1 MVPRPLAVLLV
12 ATFTCSMRAR
22 SSLARSGPS
31 SAHSGRARSARAGRT
46 AAFIALL
53 GLDCSQPPGVQE
65 RPPGTNRLIHES
77 SPYLLL
83 HARNPVDWFP
93 WGEEAIELARK
104 LDRPIFLSIGYST
117 CYWCHRMEED
127 VFEDAA
133 IAALMNE
140 GFISIKV
147 DREERPDLDEIY
159 MTATQIITQA
169 GGWPNSL
176 FLTPDL
182 KPFFAGTYFP
192 PEDRGRTP
200 GFGTVLRRIQEMWR
214 TDRARILESA
224 ERISEGLERVV
235 SARSDPAGA
244 VPGAGAVGEAVRSL
258 ARSFDAEWGGFGPPP
273 KFPTPGNLFLLRS
286 EASRGDAEAQR
297 MLVKTLRRMGEG
309 ALYDHLGGGFHR
321 YATDREWRVPHF
333 EKMLYDNAALA
344 EILVETARLEKDPEM
359 ERLARGSLDFVLERL
374 TGGHGAFLS
383 AIDAQTEGRE
393 GAFYIWSR
401 DELERILTAE
411 ELSLVGP
418 IFGFDRAPNFEGK
431 EYTVYLTAPLWE
443 QAERL
448 KATRESL
455 LERMAPA
462 IEKLKR
468 AREERPFPL
477 VDDKV
482 LADWNGMM
490 IAAMA
495 KAGGYFREP
504 RYLRAAETAASFVLE
519 ELRGESGTLLHV
531 WRDGSA
537 RVEAFLDDYAFLLKA
552 FLVLHRETGG
562 AKWLDE
568 AERLAK
574 EMEARLRD
582 PRGGYFQ
589 TVPKPYLL
597 FQSKSV
603 YDGAILSGNAVAI
616 EALLELSALTGKAA
630 YRESAE
636 TALRAFA
643 PDLEQHPAG
652 AMTLALAVDRYHRE
666 PAPPSLDALALSVVE
681 ASIDVDPAKSSWRR
695 FSVNLSVKEGWH
707 INANPASSRYLIPT
721 EIRGTIRDVV
731 YPSGA
736 SKTFGFSS
744 EALSVYDGRLAIQ
757 GNVAEDVPALE
768 LVYQACDDSRCL
780 SPVSKKLAIDPR

>member
-1 MVPRPLAVLLV
+1 MKVSTMATRPLAALLI
-12 ATFTCSMRAR
+12 
-22 SSLARSGPS
+22 
-31 SAHSGRARSARAGRT
+31 AG
-46 AAFIALL
+46 L
-53 GLDCSQPPGVQE
+53 GLDCSQSPERQE

-127 VFEDAA
+127 VFEDPA

-159 MTATQIITQA
+159 MTATQLITQG
-169 GGWPNSL
+169 GGWPNSV

-200 GFGTVLRRIQEMWR
+200 GFPTVLRRIQEMWK

-235 SARSDPAGA
+235 SARADPAAA
-244 VPGAGAVGEAVRSL
+244 VPGADAVRIAHESL
-258 ARSFDAEWGGFGPPP
+258 ARSFDEEWGGFGPPP
-273 KFPTPGNLFLLRS
+273 KFPTPGNLFLLRD
-286 EASRGDAEAQR
+286 EASRGDKEALR
-297 MLVKTLRRMGEG
+297 MLVATLQRMGEG

-344 EILVETARLEKDPEM
+344 EVLVETSRLAADAEL
-359 ERLARGSLDFVLERL
+359 ERLARGSLEFVLEKL
-374 TGGHGAFLS
+374 TGENGGFLS

-401 DELERILTAE
+401 EELERVLTPV
-411 ELSLVGP
+411 ELSLLAP
-418 IFGFDRAPNFEGK
+418 IFGFDRAPNFEEK
-431 EYTVYLTAPLWE
+431 EHTVYLTAPLSKH
-443 QAERL
+443 AERL
-448 KATRESL
+448 ATTREAL
-455 LERMAPA
+455 LERIAPSMA
-462 IEKLKR
+462 KLRR

-495 KAGGYFREP
+495 TAGGYFREP
-504 RYLRAAETAASFVLE
+504 RYLRAAEKAATFVLE
-519 ELRGESGTLLHV
+519 EMRSESGALLHV
-531 WRDGSA
+531 WREGRA
-537 RVEAFLDDYAFLLKA
+537 RVEAFLDDYAFLIKA
-552 FLVLHRETGG
+552 LLVLRRETGETR
-562 AKWLDE
+562 WLDE
-568 AERLAK
+568 AEKLAG

-603 YDGAILSGNAVAI
+603 YDGAILSGNAVAT
-616 EALLELSALTGKAA
+616 EALLELAALTGNRK

-636 TALRAFA
+636 AALRAFA
-643 PDLEQHPAG
+643 PELEEHPGG
-652 AMTLALAVDRYHRE
+652 AMTLALAVGRYHRE
-666 PAPPSLDALALSVVE
+666 EAPQTLNALALSVVE
-681 ASIDVDPAKSSWRR
+681 VSIVVRPERR
-695 FSVNLSVKEGWH
+695 FTLDLSVKEGWH

-721 EIRGTIRDVV
+721 EIRGAVEEVV
-731 YPSGA
+731 YPPGA
-736 SKTFGFSS
+736 SKTFAFSP
-744 EALSVYDGRLAIQ
+744 EALSVYDGRVAIH
-757 GNVAEDVPALE
+757 GDLREEAASLE
-768 LVYQACDDSRCL
+768 LVYQACDDTRCL
-780 SPVSKKLAIDPR
+780 APVSKTLALAPR